1 MGLLTKPRNDS
12 WVASTRRWGWAQY
25 LALFAVP
32 VLFWEIWT
40 VVAWLAD
47 NPHEITQYQ
56 TPGST
61 DWWAATSL
69 EAIAIVAAV
78 PVLIYVIRGCIRARG
93 MTLDS
98 MFCLAG
104 LTICWCDLG
113 CNFFQPTFLTSSN
126 FVNLNN
132 MCGHM
137 PLVVNPDCGRVP
149 DPFLFLFP
157 LEAFGLLGIAIVA
170 ERPIRWV
177 RTRWPGISTAKLLLL
192 LVLSGLVI
200 DLALEPV
207 CISLGLWSYTAPS
220 WLSLNVG
227 TGLRFAYPEALAGA
241 LFFSL
246 PAAVRVFRDDSGRT
260 LVERN
265 LEHYSPRRQ
274 RVIIFLALYAVMQ
287 FIVWIPASVPD
298 FAYGPYQSA
307 WPKIPAYLLNDV
319 CNAPGVTGT
328 RYGTCPGDP
337 GFRLPGRHS
346 LPGHSP

>member
-1 MGLLTKPRNDS
+1 VGLLTKPRNDS

-126 FVNLNN
+126 FVNLNY
-132 MCGHM
+132 MCGNM
-137 PLVVNPDCGRVP
+137 PLVVNPDCGRVS
-149 DPFLFLFP
+149 DPLLLTVPLFMFD
-157 LEAFGLLGIAIVA
+157 LLGLAILL
-170 ERPIRWV
+170 EHPIRWA
-177 RTRWPGISTAKLLLL
+177 RNRWPGISTVRLLGILFL
-192 LVLSGLVI
+192 IGLVF
-200 DLALEPV
+200 DMALEPTV
-207 CISLGLWSYTAPS
+207 ISLGLWTYFAPS
-220 WLSLNVG
+220 GFSLHLG
-227 TGLRFAYPEALAGA
+227 QGLRYAFPEFFCGPIFFAFIPGI
-241 LFFSL
+241 
-246 PAAVRVFRDDSGRT
+246 RVFRNDRGQT
-260 LVERN
+260 IAERGTEN
-265 LEHYSPRRQ
+265 LSPRLRKP
-274 RVIIFLALYAVMQ
+274 VTFLALYAVIQ
-287 FIVWIPASVPD
+287 FITWVPSTLPLMLL
-298 FAYGPYQSA
+298 GPYDTV
-307 WPKIPAYLLNDV
+307 PKTPAYLLQDV
-319 CNAPGVTGT
+319 CDAPGVTNSP
-328 RYGTCPGDP
+328 YGLCPGAP
-337 GFRLPGRHS
+337 GYEMPGRTS
-346 LPGHSP
+346 RLSRSS